1 METTLCVLY
10 GVLWLIR
17 RVRGGLADKCPES
30 GAQSPAYALAPC
42 SAPLDL
48 SLRCKHSFRATSKR
62 ESTARRR
69 THYLRR
75 SVFAP
80 KYRSTMGSLENPSV
94 TLDDGR
100 DCLRQ
105 AAASEDEKL
114 LLSPQIYRCAFLG

>member
-1 METTLCVLY
+1 MPLVYSLVAPVTGEEGGRQEAGKQGSQAHLP
-10 GVLWLIR
+10 
-17 RVRGGLADKCPES
+17 VRAG
-30 GAQSPAYALAPC
+30 PC
-42 SAPLDL
+42 SAPLVL
-48 SLRCKHSFRATSKR
+48 SLRCKHSFRATGER

-69 THYLRR
+69 THYLSR

>member
-10 GVLWLIR
+10 GALWLIR

-42 SAPLDL
+42 SAPLVL
-48 SLRCKHSFRATSKR
+48 SLRCKVFFPGHKQARIA
-62 ESTARRR
+62 ARRR
-69 THYLRR
+69 THYLSR

-114 LLSPQIYRCAFLG
+114 LLSPQI

>member
-1 METTLCVLY
+1 MPLVYSLVAPVTGEE
-10 GVLWLIR
+10 
-17 RVRGGLADKCPES
+17 GGRQEAGKQGS
-30 GAQSPAYALAPC
+30 QAHVSAYALAPC
-42 SAPLDL
+42 SARLAL
-48 SLRCKHSFRATSKR
+48 SLRCKHSFWATGKH
-62 ESTARRR
+62 EATARRR
-69 THYLRR
+69 THYLSRG
-75 SVFAP
+75 VFAP

>member
-1 METTLCVLY
+1 MPLVYSLVAPATGDE
-10 GVLWLIR
+10 
-17 RVRGGLADKCPES
+17 RGGRTKGRLS
-30 GAQSPAYALAPC
+30 QSQAHVSAYALAPC
-42 SAPLDL
+42 SAPLAL
-48 SLRCKHSFRATSKR
+48 SLRCKHSFWATGKR

-69 THYLRR
+69 THYLSR

-114 LLSPQIYRCAFLG
+114 LLSPQI

>member
-1 METTLCVLY
+1 MPLVYSLVAPATGDE
-10 GVLWLIR
+10 
-17 RVRGGLADKCPES
+17 RGWPDKGPAS
-30 GAQSPAYALAPC
+30 QSQDTRSAYALAPC
-42 SAPLDL
+42 SAPLVL
-48 SLRCKHSFRATSKR
+48 SLRCKHSFRATGER
-62 ESTARRR
+62 ESTARRC

-114 LLSPQIYRCAFLG
+114 LLSPQI

>member
-1 METTLCVLY
+1 M
-10 GVLWLIR
+10 
-17 RVRGGLADKCPES
+17 S
-30 GAQSPAYALAPC
+30 GATSAVGHARPSPTGTGTVSAYALAPC

-69 THYLRR
+69 THYLSR

-105 AAASEDEKL
+105 AAASEDKNCCFR
-114 LLSPQIYRCAFLG
+114 PKFDRCAFLG